1 MEIIAVAGRRPGER
15 RCGLT
20 PPMVARLITGGHSV
34 VVEPGLGIGS
44 GHPDDDYRA
53 AGARVETP
61 SGGDL
66 MVAVDPPSVELV
78 GNTRAVLGFLEPL
91 DHPDHIQGLAETN
104 STLFAFE
111 LLPRTTRAQAMD
123 ALSSQAT
130 IAGYEATL
138 EAARW
143 CDRIFPML
151 TTAAGTI
158 RPASVLVLG
167 TGVAGLQAVATAR
180 RLGTVVS
187 AFDVRAAA
195 AEQAE
200 SLGAR
205 FLTVDMEP
213 QDASATGGYAREMPA
228 DTEARVLAALFDE
241 VAAAD
246 AVITTAAVPG
256 RPAPRLVSA
265 EMVAAMRPGSAVV
278 DGAAATG
285 GNCDLTKPGETVVQG
300 GVTVSGPLDLASRS
314 ANHASQLY
322 SRNVVAFLELL
333 ASHEGA
339 IEAHVEDD
347 IIQGALVA
355 RGGSVVHPRLLETA
369 ASKA

>member
-1 MEIIAVAGRRPGER
+1 
-15 RCGLT
+15 
-20 PPMVARLITGGHSV
+20 MVTRLASAGHSIT
-34 VVEPGLGIGS
+34 VEPGAGTGS
-44 GHPDDDYRA
+44 GHDDESYRK
-53 AGARVETP
+53 AGARVEP
-61 SGGDL
+61 LSGGDVL
-66 MVAVDPPSVELV
+66 VTVEPPAIEAINKV
-78 GNTRAVLGFLEPL
+78 RAVLGFLEPL
-91 DHPDHIQGLAETN
+91 DRPDAVQELAGSG
-104 STLFAFE
+104 STFFAFE

-130 IAGYEATL
+130 ITGYEATL
-138 EAARW
+138 EAARS

-180 RLGTVVS
+180 RLGAMVA

-213 QDASATGGYAREMPA
+213 QDASTTGGYAREMPA
-228 DTEARVLAALFDE
+228 DTEGRVLSALFDE
-241 VAAAD
+241 VVAAD

-265 EMVAAMRPGSAVV
+265 EMVEGMRPGSAIV
-278 DGAAATG
+278 DGAASTG
-285 GNCDLTKPGETVVQG
+285 GNCDLTRPGATVVER
-300 GVTVSGPLDLASRS
+300 GVTVAGPLDLPSRS

-333 ASHEGA
+333 ADNEGA
-339 IEAHVEDD
+339 IDGSVDD
-347 IIQGALVA
+347 EIIEGTVVA
-355 RGGSVVHPRLLETA
+355 RGGSIVHPRLVEPA
-369 ASKA
+369 ESSRA